1 MRSKV
6 FISLYTTFI
15 EPNTTIKI
23 LSHIMWV
30 NKYMIVAITV
40 VVAIVI
46 AVIVIT
52 VIINMFSSYNFLD
65 MLIIKNNEISE

>member
-1 MRSKV
+1 
-6 FISLYTTFI
+6 
-15 EPNTTIKI
+15 
-23 LSHIMWV
+23 MWV

-52 VIINMFSSYNFLD
+52 VIINMSSSYNFLD